1 MIAGK
6 ILEVEIGRMQAIVYQ
21 RYGSPDVLE
30 FVEIP
35 IPTPAEG
42 QVLIRV
48 HAASVNPYDWHFLR
62 GTPSFI
68 RLFIG
73 VRRPKFP
80 QLGAD
85 VAGVVEAVGAK
96 AAPFK
101 PGHAVFGTAKGSF
114 AEYACAAAAQLALK
128 PQEISFEQAACLAI
142 AGVTALQGLRDKGK
156 VQTGQT
162 VLINGAAGGV
172 GTFAVQI
179 AKSLGARVT
188 GVCSARNVELLRSI
202 GADEVIDYS
211 HEDFARSDQH
221 YDLLFDLV
229 GNRSLSDCLRA
240 VQPGGTYI
248 SCGGGNPDR
257 STWDLLAG
265 MLQNAVRSAFTSQK
279 MPALLA
285 KINREDLAILS
296 NLVQRGT
303 VIPVVDRT
311 YSLREVA
318 EAVRHVESGHVHG
331 KVVIAVT

>member
-1 MIAGK
+1 
-6 ILEVEIGRMQAIVYQ
+6 MQAIVYQ

-30 FVEIP
+30 LEEIP
-35 IPTPAEG
+35 IPIPAEG

-48 HAASVNPYDWHFLR
+48 HAAAVNPYDWHFLR

-73 VRRPKFP
+73 MRRPKFP
-80 QLGAD
+80 RLGAD

-101 PGHAVFGTAKGSF
+101 PGDAVFGTAKGSF
-114 AEYACAAAAQLALK
+114 AEYACAAASQLALK
-128 PQEISFEQAACLAI
+128 PQEISFEQAACLPI

-172 GTFAVQI
+172 GTFALQI

-202 GADEVIDYS
+202 GADAVIDYS
-211 HEDFARSDQH
+211 YEDFARSGQH

-240 VQPGGTYI
+240 VHPRGTYI
-248 SCGGGNPDR
+248 SCGGGGPDR

-265 MLQNAVRSAFTSQK
+265 MLQNAVRSTFTSQK
-279 MPALLA
+279 MPGLLA
-285 KINREDLAILS
+285 KINREDLAILAD
-296 NLVQRGT
+296 LVQRGT
-303 VIPVVDRT
+303 VIPIVDRT
-311 YSLREVA
+311 YSLHETA
-318 EAVRHVESGHVHG
+318 EAVRHVESGHVRG
-331 KVVIAVT
+331 KVVIAVSTVP